1 MLSKRRRKKRR
12 ARKNNW
18 INKDREIKVVR
29 RRIYKVKVKLRRI
42 SRF

>member
-1 MLSKRRRKKRR
+1 MLSKRKRKKR

-42 SRF
+42 LRF